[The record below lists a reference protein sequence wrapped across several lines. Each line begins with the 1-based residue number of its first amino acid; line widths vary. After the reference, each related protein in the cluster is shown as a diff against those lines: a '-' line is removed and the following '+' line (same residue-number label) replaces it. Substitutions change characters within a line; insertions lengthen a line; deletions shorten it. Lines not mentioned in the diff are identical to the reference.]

1 MQEMRNGRTMDYTCT
16 AAVAKD
22 DVIVVGAVVG
32 IAASAGEIDEV
43 ITLDT
48 VGVYELKAN
57 TAAITQGAAVYW
69 DATNKEVTTTAT
81 GNTLMGHAW
90 EASGSGVLTALV
102 KINA

>member
-1 MQEMRNGRTMDYTCT
+1 MQEVRNGRTMDYTCA

-32 IAASAGEIDEV
+32 IAASAGEIGEV
-43 ITLDT
+43 IALDV
-48 VGVYELKAN
+48 VGVYELTAN
-57 TAAITQGAAVYW
+57 TAAIAQGAAVYW
-69 DATNKEVTTTAT
+69 DATNEEVTTTAT
-81 GNTLMGHAW
+81 NNTLLGHAW